1 MSLSIG
7 IVGLPNVGKS
17 TLFNALTN
25 ANVDAQNYPFC
36 TIEPNTG
43 VVPVVDERVDVLAD
57 MCASKKKI
65 YATVSFT
72 DIAGLVKGAS
82 KGEGLGNKFLS
93 HIRSVDAI
101 AHVVR
106 VFADDNVTH
115 IGALDPVRDVDIIHT
130 ELILADLESI
140 AGRKDKTAKA
150 AKSGDK
156 DAQKEMAALEKCETH
171 LNNGG
176 LLSTLALDDEEKK
189 AVAPMFFITLKPF
202 LFAANVGEN
211 DFKNLNGNPHYAAL
225 ADYAKKLGAD
235 VVPFSA
241 KIEAELKDL
250 ADAERK
256 EYLKDFGI
264 ERSGIERLAIAGY
277 KLLKLATYLTAG
289 EKETRAWTIHTGDT
303 APKAAGV
310 IHTDFERGFI
320 AADVIEY
327 TKLVAAGSFAKA
339 RDIGAIRLEGK
350 DYIVQ
355 DGDVI
360 VFKFNV

>member
-43 VVPVVDERVDVLAD
+43 IVPVVDERVDTLARMHD
-57 MCASKKKI
+57 SKKKI

-106 VFADDNVTH
+106 VFKDDNVTH
-115 IGALDPVRDVDIIHT
+115 IGTVDPARDIGIINT

-140 AGRKDKTAKA
+140 SLRKEKTVRA

-156 DAQKEMAALEKCETH
+156 EAQKEMEALLKCEAH
-171 LNNGG
+171 LNDGNM
-176 LLSTLALDDEEKK
+176 LTTLALDDDERA
-189 AVAPMFFITLKPF
+189 AVAPMFFITVKPT
-202 LFAANVGEN
+202 LIAANVGEN
-211 DFKNLNGNPHYAAL
+211 DFKDLSANTNYTAL
-225 ADYAKKLGAD
+225 TDHAKKENIC

-241 KIEAELKDL
+241 KIEAELKDI
-250 ADAERK
+250 AAEERT
-256 EYLKDFGI
+256 EYLKDLGI
-264 ERSGIERLAIAGY
+264 ERSGIERLAVAGY
-277 KLLKLATYLTAG
+277 ELLNLITYLTAG
-289 EKETRAWTIHTGDT
+289 EKETRAWTIHKGDT

-310 IHTDFERGFI
+310 IHTDFEKGFI

-327 TKLVAAGSFAKA
+327 EKLVAAGSLAKA
-339 RDIGAIRLEGK
+339 KEAGAVRLEGK
-350 DYIVQ
+350 EYIVK
-355 DGDVI
+355 DGDVML
-360 VFKFNV
+360 FKFNV